1 MGTFCFELIAR
12 DVFKDIHNV
21 ISPCPKSTST
31 PGTCGTFAAHLSDC
45 ILRDM
50 YRKPFGSQL
59 FLIMYTSISTTELF
73 IVKGDWGM
81 KAQDSSY
88 I

>member
-1 MGTFCFELIAR
+1 MPQI
-12 DVFKDIHNV
+12 DQH
-21 ISPCPKSTST
+21 TST
-31 PGTCGTFAAHLSDC
+31 CATFAAHLSDC

-73 IVKGDWGM
+73 IEKGDWGM